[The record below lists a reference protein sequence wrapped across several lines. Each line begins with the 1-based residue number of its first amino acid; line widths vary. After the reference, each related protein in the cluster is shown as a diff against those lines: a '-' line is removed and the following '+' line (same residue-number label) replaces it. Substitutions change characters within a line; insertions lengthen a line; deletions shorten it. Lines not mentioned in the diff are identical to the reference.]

1 MKSTVVYSTFLV
13 LITLFFGC
21 GSDTDQKKSD
31 AKNTANEAVTVQDS
45 ISILNELI
53 KANPSDPELYYNKSL
68 VYLKQMQ
75 TNEALDELDR
85 AISADSTEPK
95 YYLKKSSIYF
105 DIKQLDKARLE
116 AERVLAFDE
125 GNAMANVRM
134 AWIALMVKNPEKVF
148 EFANN
153 ALRTD
158 INMAEAYFVKGLMYK
173 EQGKFKE
180 AVSSFRTATEQD
192 NSYYDAWVELGLL
205 HALARHELTTY
216 YYDNAINVDSTRY
229 DAHYNKGYY
238 LQEQGE
244 YREALKE
251 YAVINRNTPNF
262 YNAYYN
268 RGFIYLEY
276 LAEYDSAA
284 IEFSKVVGLNPL
296 NYKAFYNRGLS
307 YERAGELRMAVADYE
322 EALRLNPGYDLAAEA
337 KSRLAK

>member
-1 MKSTVVYSTFLV
+1 MLV
-13 LITLFFGC
+13 MLFNAC
-21 GSDTDQKKSD
+21 ETSNTKD
-31 AKNTANEAVTVQDS
+31 AKGAAEEEKQAVTMQDS
-45 ISILNELI
+45 ITILNELI
-53 KANPSDPELYYNKSL
+53 KNDPANPELYYDKAR

-75 TNEALDELDR
+75 TAEALGELER
-85 AISADSTEPK
+85 AIAADSTNPK

-105 DIKQLDKARLE
+105 DIKQLDKSRLE
-116 AERVLAFDE
+116 AERVLAFDDA
-125 GNAMANVRM
+125 NARANVRM

-192 NSYYDAWVELGLL
+192 NGYYDAWVELGLL
-205 HALARHELTTY
+205 HALAKHELTTY
-216 YYDNAINVDSTRY
+216 YYDNAIRVDSTRY

-244 YREALKE
+244 YIEALKE
-251 YAVINRNTPNF
+251 YAIINRNAPNF

-284 IEFSKVVGLNPL
+284 VEFSKVVGLNPL
-296 NYKAFYNRGLS
+296 NYKAFYNRGLA
-307 YERAGELRMAVADYE
+307 YERAGELKMALADYE
-322 EALRLNPGYDLAAEA
+322 ESLRLNPGYDLAAEA
-337 KSRLAK
+337 KSRLTQ